1 MQPTACP
8 GDYIIATTFLKRLF
22 LKNRLVIFFDEIHS
36 YIIKRVSNSKKSF
49 LTLKSDNTSTTS
61 VFYDKQIDKG
71 QVLFVVLLIIK
82 RKNIK
87 ILLNLKKKLIKNI

>member
-1 MQPTACP
+1 MSFYQQNRGGSNAMTRSVL
-8 GDYIIATTFLKRLF
+8 GFILKPQGT
-22 LKNRLVIFFDEIHS
+22 HPS
-36 YIIKRVSNSKKSF
+36 